1 LLFGIYFILLYW
13 LTGGVDPASAQML
26 ALHDFGKLSIIR
38 KVSLPPPPPP
48 PPEPDKITQLQ
59 RICAALGPEV
69 AADQA
74 SAEQTANQI
83 TVRMGNVIL
92 FDSGSATVLDAFK
105 TIAARVAETL
115 DKEEGFI
122 KIVGHTDNTPISRG
136 NVRFPDNYHLSIE
149 RAKSVAALFR
159 PLLAKP
165 ERLQTDGKGD
175 TAPIADNKNP
185 EGRAKNRR
193 VEILI
198 PRTDT
203 GPVSQKSCRR

>member
-1 LLFGIYFILLYW
+1 MALRPLELAFASFVSERRIV
-13 LTGGVDPASAQML
+13 GVALVLAGVIGVAIAQRERSAL
-26 ALHDFGKLSIIR
+26 A
-38 KVSLPPPPPP
+38 
-48 PPEPDKITQLQ
+48 Q
-59 RICAALGPEV
+59 
-69 AADQA
+69 
-74 SAEQTANQI
+74 
-83 TVRMGNVIL
+83 
-92 FDSGSATVLDAFK
+92 
-105 TIAARVAETL
+105 TL

-122 KIVGHTDNTPISRG
+122 KIIGHTDNTPISRG

-165 ERLQTDGKGD
+165 DRLQTDGKGD
-175 TAPIADNKNP
+175 TAPIADNKTP

-203 GPVSQKSCRR
+203 GPVSEKSCRR